1 VRYRIEAG
9 VREEH
14 DMDHHRIDNRPTERE
29 YMTVDAAAER
39 VGVHPQT
46 VRRWLRTGQMLGTLI
61 SRTAG
66 YRIPRD
72 EVERV
77 LAEGLRDV
85 KLAA

>member
-1 VRYRIEAG
+1 MERA
-9 VREEH
+9 
-14 DMDHHRIDNRPTERE
+14 TERE
-29 YMTVDAAAER
+29 YMTVDETAAR
-39 VGVHPQT
+39 IGVHPQT
-46 VRRWLRTGQMLGTLI
+46 VRRWLRSGKVLGTLI

-77 LAEGLRDV
+77 LQEGLREG

>member
-1 VRYRIEAG
+1 MERA
-9 VREEH
+9 
-14 DMDHHRIDNRPTERE
+14 TERE
-29 YMTVDAAAER
+29 YMTVDETAVR
-39 VGVHPQT
+39 IGVHPQT
-46 VRRWLRTGQMLGTLI
+46 IRRWLRSGQMLGTLI

-77 LAEGLRDV
+77 LEEGLREG

>member
-1 VRYRIEAG
+1 MDR
-9 VREEH
+9 RE
-14 DMDHHRIDNRPTERE
+14 MDDRPTERE
-29 YMTVDAAAER
+29 YMTVDGAAAR
-39 VGVHPQT
+39 IGVHPQT
-46 VRRWLRTGQMLGTLI
+46 VRRWLRSGQMLGTLI

>member
-1 VRYRIEAG
+1 MEPRWA
-9 VREEH
+9 
-14 DMDHHRIDNRPTERE
+14 ERE
-29 YMTVDAAAER
+29 YVTVDDAAAR
-39 VGVHPQT
+39 IGVHPQT
-46 VRRWLRTGQMLGTLI
+46 VRRWLRSGQMVGTLI

-77 LAEGLRDV
+77 LAEGLREG

>member
-1 VRYRIEAG
+1 MEYRQ
-9 VREEH
+9 V
-14 DMDHHRIDNRPTERE
+14 ERE
-29 YMTVDAAAER
+29 YVTVDDAAAR
-39 VGVHPQT
+39 IGVHPQT
-46 VRRWLRTGQMLGTLI
+46 VRRWLRSGQMAGTLI

-77 LAEGLRDV
+77 LEEGLREG